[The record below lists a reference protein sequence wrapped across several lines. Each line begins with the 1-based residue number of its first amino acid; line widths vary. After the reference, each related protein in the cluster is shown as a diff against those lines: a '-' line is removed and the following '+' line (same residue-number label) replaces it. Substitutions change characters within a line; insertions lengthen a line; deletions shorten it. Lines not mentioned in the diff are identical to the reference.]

1 MKNIYMTPDMEIK
14 VIVTEALLQA
24 SIPREEEKELID
36 PGDAAGKGRGW
47 VEIGGSS
54 WE

>member
-1 MKNIYMTPDMEIK
+1 MEIK

-24 SIPREEEKELID
+24 SIPREEELID
-36 PGDAAGKGRGW
+36 PGDAAGKGGRMAW
-47 VEIGGSS
+47 DEFGGSS

>member
-1 MKNIYMTPDMEIK
+1 MEIK

-24 SIPREEEKELID
+24 SIPREEEELVN

-47 VEIGGSS
+47 DEIGGSS